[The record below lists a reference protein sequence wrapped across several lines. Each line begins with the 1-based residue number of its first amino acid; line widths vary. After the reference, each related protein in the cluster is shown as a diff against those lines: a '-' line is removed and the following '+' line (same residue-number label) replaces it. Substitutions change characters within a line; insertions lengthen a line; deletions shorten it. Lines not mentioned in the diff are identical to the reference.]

1 MYPAR
6 WFRRS
11 IPRSGIGL
19 AIALSLATQASD
31 ALACA
36 CCSEPGERVESSGK
50 LDPYEKPELERLRFA
65 KTAHLYLTAAG
76 FEGVSGIADPA
87 STYALGFS
95 RAGERWT
102 FTFKDAKGAAS
113 TLAFTLPS
121 KIESFFVDPRG
132 RKASVAADPVL
143 YKEWRLEAPATAT
156 GSFAAKGSGTARL
169 ILHGRGNACTSA
181 DQFTAWT
188 LEVNGP
194 GIRYRL
200 FGDLLGLPPAP

>member
-121 KIESFFVDPRG
+121 KIESFSSIRAAEK
-132 RKASVAADPVL
+132 RASRRTPSSTRSGDSKRLRRRPVRLRRRAA
-143 YKEWRLEAPATAT
+143 
-156 GSFAAKGSGTARL
+156 AR
-169 ILHGRGNACTSA
+169 RA
-181 DQFTAWT
+181 
-188 LEVNGP
+188 
-194 GIRYRL
+194 
-200 FGDLLGLPPAP
+200 